1 MESANTIVCLL
12 HINYT
17 VGASWDVTVFKI
29 YSNIVDKDYD
39 RMCKLSQQRRY
50 NVQKRETFTVA
61 GRRHGF
67 MEEMPFEWGQ
77 ERWIDRKIRRKGNH
91 RWRK

>member
-1 MESANTIVCLL
+1 M
-12 HINYT
+12 
-17 VGASWDVTVFKI
+17 
-29 YSNIVDKDYD
+29 
-39 RMCKLSQQRRY
+39 SQQRRY

-77 ERWIDRKIRRKGNH
+77 ERWIDRKIKRKGNH

>member
-17 VGASWDVTVFKI
+17 VGASWDVTVFKT

-39 RMCKLSQQRRY
+39 RM
-50 NVQKRETFTVA
+50 
-61 GRRHGF
+61 
-67 MEEMPFEWGQ
+67 
-77 ERWIDRKIRRKGNH
+77 
-91 RWRK
+91 